1 MISWEDT
8 TMLFFLAMPQSVLPF
23 WKPVATYLLLTLV
36 PTFMASMTQP
46 KESRW
51 QSKHK
56 RDPLRACWRKFLSEQ
71 RKEAVFFNHQHLLF
85 ELVTGQH
92 TKSRRQLLKTC
103 LPRML
108 VTNTRRKLL
117 LPLLPIQELL
127 MELRLGMTTLAWTM
141 AVLGLEVMT
150 TSTWVMTT
158 WAGAMTWTDLAIS
171 EAMMSLQTRLMTWQL
186 SMKFQVTLAFKC
198 LRQDG
203 LRLPVG
209 LLTALTQLITWQ
221 PVVPRLQCSCF
232 IVK

>member
-1 MISWEDT
+1 MISWADT
-8 TMLFFLAMPQSVLPF
+8 TMLFFLAMPQSVWPF

-36 PTFMASMTQP
+36 PNFMVSMTWL

-56 RDPLRACWRKFLSEQ
+56 RDLLRACWRKFLLEQ
-71 RKEAVFFNHQHLLF
+71 RKEAVFFNRQHLLL
-85 ELVTGQH
+85 ELATGQH
-92 TKSRRQLLKTC
+92 MKSRRQLLKTYQ
-103 LPRML
+103 PQMPG
-108 VTNTRRKLL
+108 TNTKRKLL

-127 MELRLGMTTLAWTM
+127 MELRLGTTTSVWTM

-158 WAGAMTWTDLAIS
+158 WAGAMTWTDLAIL
-171 EAMMSLQTRLMTWQL
+171 EAMMSLQTRLMTWRL

-198 LRQDG
+198 LQQDA
-203 LRLPVG
+203 LQLLVG

-221 PVVPRLQCSCF
+221 PAVLRQQCSCF
-232 IVK
+232 IVR